1 MFLLFNISD
10 KKMAKILNIY
20 FKFNYSSNQKKIKK
34 LNIQKYIYMC

>member
-20 FKFNYSSNQKKIKK
+20 FKFNYSSNQKKNK
-34 LNIQKYIYMC
+34 N